1 MAPEGGPRNAFF
13 DQGSRSW
20 TDVLPRTE
28 HVDLFRNADY
38 GATDLGII
46 EDFGPALRMY
56 TTMIF
61 TDSRGAGLYWGKR
74 RIAIYN
80 EGFAVM
86 ADKLHPYLM
95 GRAFEDVFGPQMWDS
110 MRHVFNH
117 AESSGQ
123 TVDVDNILL
132 FPVRRGIPEESY
144 FVGQFIPLRGD
155 SGEIEGFYNTVNET
169 TNTVLQDRRRRV
181 LENITALPS
190 RSVEETLALAIEAL
204 KENPNDVP
212 MALLYSC
219 VDPNSE
225 TNLDL
230 QLRGSIGIP
239 NDHRCAPKI
248 AKLDSDQGG
257 LIPCFRQARESGKP
271 VVLSEADGSLQRTN
285 GMFEGVSWCGFG
297 EPCRDVVILPLT
309 SSGSLIGFYV
319 QGHNPR
325 RLFDDISELAIT
337 STARQIEAK
346 WMSTLTAEQ
355 ATKREA
361 ALERRATESEN
372 RFRQTA
378 LHAPLGM
385 VQVTMDEQIKFANE
399 QFYEITGY
407 DRTRSDVAHYWD
419 CIHPD
424 EVERTQRVL
433 LEIYTTGERYT
444 HELRLRRT
452 WKPPGEDAEEQPA
465 WILSTNIPVFENGE
479 LKLIMSYVLEISELK
494 WAESVQSRNAAAAL
508 QAKKQQE
515 EFIDVTSHEMRNPL
529 TAMMQLADGITTSLP
544 TSESTS
550 IDEYRAAI
558 QDNVDAAHTILAC
571 AHHQRRVIDDVL
583 ILSRLESDMLSITPV
598 PQRPS
603 RTVDDIL
610 KMYSGEVAMNG
621 TSMEPIRDP
630 SIDDLNID
638 YVLLDTSRLAQVLI
652 NLLSNAIK
660 FTAQRPVR
668 EITVSYG
675 ASRWPPRVTTSF
687 GDIDWAKSNGSPHS
701 TALPPLA
708 KGEEQLYIWFCV
720 QDTGAGMTA
729 EEMKRLFKR
738 FSQASSRTHIDYGGC
753 GIGLYICRQL
763 AEKQGGQVGVAS
775 RKGKGSAFGFY
786 IETRRAEAINGV
798 LTPSLA
804 RLSIGHGD
812 LGLPVPSDVSE
823 MAVFSKVVDEGVPSQ
838 TVPASPIS
846 AKNGHSPAPQ
856 HILLC
861 EDNIVN
867 QRILAKQL
875 RSKGCTVT
883 VANHGQEAL
892 EILEKSDWR
901 CDKPA
906 ADTSSIDVVLLDWEM
921 PIMNG
926 LQCCQKIREFE
937 TSGEANR
944 RLPVIAIT
952 ANVRQAQIEEAM
964 AAGMDTVVPKPFT
977 VTELLDSIE
986 NLAKRRA
993 STGSAV

>member
-1 MAPEGGPRNAFF
+1 MAPEGGPRNAFY
-13 DQGSRSW
+13 DHGSRSW
-20 TDVLPRTE
+20 TDVLPRTG

-38 GATDLGII
+38 GATDLGNI

-61 TDSRGAGLYWGKR
+61 TDSRGAGLYWGKG

-86 ADKLHPYLM
+86 VDKLHPYLM
-95 GRAFEDVFGPQMWDS
+95 GRAFEDAFGPQMWDS

-169 TNTVLQDRRRRV
+169 THTLLQDRRRRV
-181 LENITALPS
+181 LEDITALPS
-190 RSVEETLALAIEAL
+190 RSVEETLALTIEAL

-219 VDPNSE
+219 VDPHSE

-230 QLRGSIGIP
+230 RLRGSIGIP
-239 NDHRCAPKI
+239 DDHRCAPKI

-257 LIPCFRQARESGKP
+257 LIPYFRQVRESGKS
-271 VVLSEADGSLQRTN
+271 VVLSETDGSLQQMN
-285 GMFEGVSWCGFG
+285 GLFEGVSWCGFE
-297 EPCRDVVILPLT
+297 EPSRDVVIVPLI

-325 RLFDDISELAIT
+325 RLFDDNSELAIT

-452 WKPPGEDAEEQPA
+452 WKPSGEDAEEQPA
-465 WILSTNIPVFENGE
+465 WILSTNIPVFENAE
-479 LKLIMSYVLEISELK
+479 FKLIMSYVLEISELK

-515 EFIDVTSHEMRNPL
+515 EFIDVTSHEMR
-529 TAMMQLADGITTSLP
+529 
-544 TSESTS
+544 
-550 IDEYRAAI
+550 
-558 QDNVDAAHTILAC
+558 
-571 AHHQRRVIDDVL
+571 
-583 ILSRLESDMLSITPV
+583 
-598 PQRPS
+598 
-603 RTVDDIL
+603 
-610 KMYSGEVAMNG
+610 YSGEVAMNS
-621 TSMEPIRDP
+621 TSIEPIRDP
-630 SIDDLNID
+630 SIDDLNVD

-668 EITVSYG
+668 KITVGYG
-675 ASRWPPRVTTSF
+675 ASHWPPRVTTSL
-687 GDIDWAKSNGSPHS
+687 GDIDWAKSNGPPHS

-775 RKGKGSAFGFY
+775 RKGEGSAFGFY
-786 IETRRAEAINGV
+786 IETRRAEATDGV
-798 LTPSLA
+798 LTPSIA
-804 RLSIGHGD
+804 RLSMDHGD

-823 MAVFSKVVDEGVPSQ
+823 MAVFSEVVDEGVSSK

-846 AKNGHSPAPQ
+846 AKNDHTPAPQ
-856 HILLC
+856 HVLLC

-892 EILEKSDWR
+892 EVLEKSDWR

-906 ADTSSIDVVLLDWEM
+906 AETSSIDVVLLDWEM

-926 LQCCQKIREFE
+926 LQCCQKIREIE
-937 TSGEANR
+937 TSGEASR

-986 NLAKRRA
+986 NLANRRA
-993 STGSAV
+993 STDRAI